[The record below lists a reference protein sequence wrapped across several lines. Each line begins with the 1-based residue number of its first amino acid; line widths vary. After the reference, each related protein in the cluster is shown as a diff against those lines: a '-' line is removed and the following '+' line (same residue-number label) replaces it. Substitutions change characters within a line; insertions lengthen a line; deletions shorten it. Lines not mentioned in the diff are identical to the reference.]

1 MCLKVGGLAPYAS
14 RDMFNTC
21 AIGARDDP
29 GLPYCRECGAKIV
42 YDRNTRSYV
51 CPGCGLIYT
60 PQDLVVG
67 ARRDIEMDA
76 AVEKKRRKYA
86 EYLEWWTSSKK

>member
-1 MCLKVGGLAPYAS
+1 
-14 RDMFNTC
+14 
-21 AIGARDDP
+21 
-29 GLPYCRECGAKIV
+29 LPYCRECGAKII

-60 PQDLVVG
+60 PQDLIAG
-67 ARRDIEMDA
+67 ARRGIEA
-76 AVEKKRRKYA
+76 GLEAEEKKRRKYA